1 VPDGH
6 ELEPIPEDV
15 VGIGEAHSWLPPRA
29 DTQASAPAAGP
40 DVVADAV
47 AGAVVSLHRERGNRA
62 GGVWLPAAARVINR
76 LPGPN
81 REVAWRVTLDFL
93 HETLPDGTEVPWISA
108 TGIDLPEP
116 VRQDISRLFPKAATE
131 GFPAPPPSPQTPS
144 VQVEPAQVPPVTVAM
159 AQVPDTRQ
167 LTRQLLDSQ
176 LTAAVATGDLD
187 QAVNLRRHMLHIEP
201 VLVDHEFDLSQLA
214 LDANL
219 TEQVSRLVSD
229 TADPQQDTREEVAEI
244 GRELASLILR
254 SIVAERTLARTRLV
268 IRASAGDAAVLR
280 LSPSLAQEIA
290 NTLGKRVTLY
300 IAPVARPIDICP
312 DEG

>member
-1 VPDGH
+1 
-6 ELEPIPEDV
+6 
-15 VGIGEAHSWLPPRA
+15 
-29 DTQASAPAAGP
+29 
-40 DVVADAV
+40 
-47 AGAVVSLHRERGNRA
+47 
-62 GGVWLPAAARVINR
+62 
-76 LPGPN
+76 
-81 REVAWRVTLDFL
+81 
-93 HETLPDGTEVPWISA
+93 
-108 TGIDLPEP
+108 LPEP

-144 VQVEPAQVPPVTVAM
+144 AQVEPAQVPPVTVAM

-229 TADPQQDTREEVAEI
+229 TAGPQQDTREEVAEI

-268 IRASAGDAAVLR
+268 IRAPAGDAAVLQ

-290 NTLGKRVTLY
+290 NALGKRVTLY